1 MEFELLR
8 RKKSHST

>member
-8 RKKSHST
+8 SKKHTR